1 MKCNKTSYFVKFNKI
16 LFCLIKVG
24 GNLAGKHKN
33 RIGAFHPHSGVI
45 LDFNFLKTLPEEHV
59 RNGVA
64 ELIKIS
70 TVEEKAAFELIEQ
83 HCEDLIR
90 YGLD

>member
-1 MKCNKTSYFVKFNKI
+1 MKSDFASSLLYYS
-16 LFCLIKVG
+16 LITQKVG

-45 LDFNFLKTLPEEHV
+45 LDFNFLRTLPEEHV

-70 TVEEKAAFELIEQ
+70 TVEERTAFELIER
-83 HCEDLIR
+83 HCEDLIK
-90 YGLD
+90 